1 MQKFVQAFLAK
12 KPYGV
17 QTNMEIIK
25 IIVLLGKYQIILFAS
40 ENFIIKETYDS
51 LKINSKILYD
61 FQNCLVYSEYIEND
75 TIIKNEL
82 EELDYIGESW
92 ALEGFNLFETI
103 HVGEPF
109 LYKNFPSIEV
119 EQLFSFPNSKRQLKS
134 KAIYSN
140 RFDIDLFFSDKR
152 ILDILFFKDRPSN
165 IETYDFEMSR
175 VYYINNHE
183 FIHKEVQEVSF
194 INKETNFFTNVK
206 SEFEMKL
213 ITNTSK
219 SKK

>member
-1 MQKFVQAFLAK
+1 
-12 KPYGV
+12 
-17 QTNMEIIK
+17 MEIIK
-25 IIVLLGKYQIILFAS
+25 IIVLLGKYQIILYAS

-61 FQNCLVYSEYIEND
+61 FQNCLVYSENLVND
-75 TIIKNEL
+75 TIIKSEL
-82 EELDYIGESW
+82 EELDYIGETW
-92 ALEGFNLFETI
+92 ALEGFSLSETI

-140 RFDIDLFFSDKR
+140 RFDINSYFSDNR
-152 ILDILFFKDRPSN
+152 LLNILFLKDRPSN

-175 VYYINNHE
+175 VYDINNHE
-183 FIHKEVQEVSF
+183 FIHKEVQEVSY
-194 INKETNFFTNVK
+194 INKETSFFTNLK
-206 SEFEMKL
+206 CEFEKKL
-213 ITNTSK
+213 TINTSK